1 MCQEFWEVVGAR
13 GKDAGAICREVTEAV
28 EEGVWKYPVQ
38 VSLLNVV
45 WGVMHRSGGRRRRM
59 SKKEKLSMVLDVV
72 KMNNVRTVK
81 IPLNWAKDG

>member
-1 MCQEFWEVVGAR
+1 MEVSSPGITIKCGMGR
-13 GKDAGAICREVTEAV
+13 DA
-28 EEGVWKYPVQ
+28 Q
-38 VSLLNVV
+38 V
-45 WGVMHRSGGRRRRM
+45 RGRRRRM